1 MKNYNTGVSSKVFA
15 SLVAVLV
22 VTSGVVAI
30 AIYFPGGGTGPPPG
44 PSSLGAKTAEFLNSM
59 RENVQHYFIANC
71 SFVNLDITNF
81 YAQSEPTA
89 FVDSVMMNRTETG
102 GQIDVL
108 FSPWDAGIVGSGAI
122 TTAQWNSLSGL
133 IVDDGVGSLSL
144 FIKFGTRLLPRFLF
158 LGTLFSAMLVIYLLT
173 FVSWPLTGGDIM
185 FISMSIIAILLSF
198 YETWRIWLL
207 KPF

>member
-1 MKNYNTGVSSKVFA
+1 MVEDTDKDLVDKLLKGRTMSVYALLLSSGEMGVRDVQRALGFSSP
-15 SLVAVLV
+15 SLALHHLTKLSELDLV
-22 VTSGVVAI
+22 TKDVYGVYSVT
-30 AIYFPGGGTGPPPG
+30 
-44 PSSLGAKTAEFLNSM
+44 
-59 RENVQHYFIANC
+59 
-71 SFVNLDITNF
+71 
-81 YAQSEPTA
+81 
-89 FVDSVMMNRTETG
+89 RT
-102 GQIDVL
+102 VR
-108 FSPWDAGIVGSGAI
+108 
-122 TTAQWNSLSGL
+122 
-133 IVDDGVGSLSL
+133 VGSLSL